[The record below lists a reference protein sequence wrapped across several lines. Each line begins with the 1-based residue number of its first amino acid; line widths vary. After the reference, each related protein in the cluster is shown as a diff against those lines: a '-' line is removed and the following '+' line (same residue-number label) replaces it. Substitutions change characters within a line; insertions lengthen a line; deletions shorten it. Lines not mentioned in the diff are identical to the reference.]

1 MLYFNDA
8 PTLVRELV
16 TFQAPMAAYVW
27 IGILTLTTYFLA
39 GHSREQVCLFMCPWP
54 RIQAALTD
62 EYALNVTYRGDRGEP
77 RVSVKKADACGP
89 RANRPAIASI
99 AANASRSA
107 RPASIFA
114 TERSSAA
121 SSAASASTPAI
132 MSCASSAVRP
142 ADRL

>member
-1 MLYFNDA
+1 M
-8 PTLVRELV
+8 RELV
-16 TFQAPMAAYVW
+16 TFQAPMAAYIW

-39 GHSREQVCLFMCPWP
+39 GHSREQVCIFMCPWP

-77 RVSVKKADACGP
+77 RVRPKRPSPCGP

-114 TERSSAA
+114 TEPNSAA
-121 SSAASASTPAI
+121 SNAASASTLAI
-132 MSCASSAVRP
+132 MSCASCTVRP
-142 ADRL
+142 D